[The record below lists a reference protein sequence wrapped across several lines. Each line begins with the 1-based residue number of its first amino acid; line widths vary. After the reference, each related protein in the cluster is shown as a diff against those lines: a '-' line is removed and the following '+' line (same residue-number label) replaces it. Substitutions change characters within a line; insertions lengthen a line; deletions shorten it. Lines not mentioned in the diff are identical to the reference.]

1 MTESISP
8 DTVRAYLKDLQYR
21 IMSAIVALDG
31 SAITVDA
38 WQKPAGEKLQ
48 GSGITQILETVLF
61 LNGRGAVSPMYLA
74 RVCRPQP
81 QSSALSSQALP
92 LKRWGYRSFST
103 PGTLWCQPFT

>member
-31 SAITVDA
+31 SAITIDA
-38 WQKPAGEKLQ
+38 WQKVKSYKGQASHKYWK
-48 GSGITQILETVLF
+48 TVLF